1 MALEV
6 AGVAPL
12 SKDLDVDWLAVV
24 LHGRVTAAQE
34 VTRAR
39 GTAGGSSGLYLLISV
54 RRLRCKRRGGRQDL
68 VWEREGAGLRECGRG
83 GSGYGRRGVGKNEG
97 ERRLRPG
104 GVTA

>member
-6 AGVAPL
+6 TGVAPL

-54 RRLRCKRRGGRQDL
+54 HRLRRKRCSGRWDL
-68 VWEREGAGLRECGRG
+68 VREWEGAGVRQGRERLRAARG
-83 GSGYGRRGVGKNEG
+83 GKK
-97 ERRLRPG
+97 
-104 GVTA
+104 